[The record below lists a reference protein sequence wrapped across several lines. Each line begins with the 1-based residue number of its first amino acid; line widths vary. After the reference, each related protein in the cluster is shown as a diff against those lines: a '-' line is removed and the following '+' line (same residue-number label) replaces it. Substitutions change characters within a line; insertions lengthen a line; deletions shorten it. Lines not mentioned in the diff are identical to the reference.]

1 MNGELFIMSG
11 KSKMDIHTINI
22 PTTISAHL
30 NPIEQLWRKCEYN
43 KTIFDKIRRLLRKL
57 VIRTLKESLINH
69 HFTDDWYIKFITKV
83 W

>member
-30 NPIEQLWRKCEYN
+30 NPIEQLWRKCEYRDWD
-43 KTIFDKIRRLLRKL
+43 TI
-57 VIRTLKESLINH
+57 
-69 HFTDDWYIKFITKV
+69 
-83 W
+83 